1 MKKITHFTHD
11 TRGKGRPQIV
21 LVGNGLERESGQVS
35 WDELV
40 DILTVSDSIKLEK
53 EDRDK
58 IPFPL
63 LYELLSAHDSASAQ
77 LSETDIRE
85 EEQRL
90 AKAMG
95 RLTHVSNKLLNKLP
109 ALGADHIL
117 TTNYSYCIEGAFFP
131 KENFA
136 KSRVQSKARFNL
148 NPEKKEGKAVRQIY
162 YRTHTGYLAKNSDGS
177 EVGIW
182 HIHGECNVPGG
193 VVLGNDRYGRL
204 LSRIERISSSQTYD
218 RDAEAPRQKEFT
230 SWPELFLYGDVYVIG
245 FGFYLCESDLWWLLR
260 RKQRERYADG
270 RVYFYDND
278 QGKENEIR
286 DLLLRAHGVIVNP
299 GVEKEADFNA
309 FYEKAL
315 TDIRGRIEENR
326 Q

>member
-1 MKKITHFTHD
+1 MEKLTYFTHA
-11 TRGKGRPQIV
+11 TRGKGRPQLV

-53 EDRDK
+53 SDRDK

-63 LYELLSAHDSASAQ
+63 LYELLSAHDSMSAQ

-85 EEQRL
+85 EERRL
-90 AKAMG
+90 AQAMG
-95 RLTHVSNKLLNKLP
+95 RLTHQSNPLLDKLP
-109 ALGADHIL
+109 SLGADHIL
-117 TTNYSYCIEGAFFP
+117 TTNYSYCIESAFFP
-131 KENFA
+131 EEDFA
-136 KSRVQSKARFNL
+136 RSRVQSKARFNL
-148 NPEKKEGKAVRQIY
+148 NPERKNGRPVRQVN
-162 YRTHTGYLAKNSDGS
+162 YRTHTGYLAKNRDGS
-177 EVGIW
+177 DVGIW
-182 HIHGECNVPGG
+182 HIHGECKVPQG

-204 LSRIERISSSQTYD
+204 LSRIERISSSQKYD
-218 RDAEAPRQKEFT
+218 GDFEAPRQKEFM

-270 RVYFYDND
+270 KIYFYDND
-278 QGKENEIR
+278 RGKENEIR

-315 TDIRGRIEENR
+315 ADIRRKIEETR